1 MGEKG
6 PGGDNKLKVRRKKE
20 DNARTRNVKDKK
32 NCMESQVKRAGTPGQ
47 RKKSSPIRKGG

>member
-6 PGGDNKLKVRRKKE
+6 PGGDNKLKVRKKKE
-20 DNARTRNVKDKK
+20 DNARTRNVRDKK

-47 RKKSSPIRKGG
+47 RKKSSPMRKGG

>member
-6 PGGDNKLKVRRKKE
+6 PGGDNKLKVRKKE
-20 DNARTRNVKDKK
+20 DKARTRHVKEKK

-47 RKKSSPIRKGG
+47 RKKSSPMRKGG

>member
-6 PGGDNKLKVRRKKE
+6 TGGDNKLKVRKKKE
-20 DNARTRNVKDKK
+20 DNARKRNVRDKK

-47 RKKSSPIRKGG
+47 RKKEFTNEKGG